1 MASNKSHE
9 KELLL
14 YLLDAV
20 DNIRLVDPEDI
31 PNIDLYMD
39 QVTTF
44 MDEHLTH
51 SRRREQDKILTKTMI
66 NNYAKN
72 DLLPAPERKKYTREH
87 IMILVFIYYFKGI
100 LPLNDIQSILKPL
113 GERYFHSSTGRD
125 IADLYEEVMRMDHD
139 RQKTFREEVND
150 MEDAAADYFQDAK
163 GEEREFLR
171 VFSMINMLAFDV
183 FARKMLIEKLI
194 DRYFAEDP
202 ADKGKSKKKKK
213 AAPSGQ
219 EGDS

>member
-1 MASNKSHE
+1 
-9 KELLL
+9 
-14 YLLDAV
+14 
-20 DNIRLVDPEDI
+20 
-31 PNIDLYMD
+31 
-39 QVTTF
+39 
-44 MDEHLTH
+44 
-51 SRRREQDKILTKTMI
+51 
-66 NNYAKN
+66 
-72 DLLPAPERKKYTREH
+72 
-87 IMILVFIYYFKGI
+87 
-100 LPLNDIQSILKPL
+100 
-113 GERYFHSSTGRD
+113 
-125 IADLYEEVMRMDHD
+125 
-139 RQKTFREEVND
+139 
-150 MEDAAADYFQDAK
+150 MEDAAADYFQAAK